1 MEQVELERRLA
12 QSPLLAGVSLPA
24 EQARVQSF
32 PAGHILSDRPGG
44 VPSVGLIL
52 SGRVEVYSVALDG
65 KDVQLSTLPAG
76 ECFGVCNLLAGAEL
90 ETVLRCGEETEVLY
104 IPKPVLLACME
115 RDAGLSLRYAELCNQ
130 KLQFLLRRIEL
141 LTMQSC
147 RGRVIAH
154 LLAGQDRN
162 GCVKPTGSREDLARQ
177 PGGAVPGTG
186 GPSIH
191 GRPAVRGKSPHRA
204 GYARAGKAALPPL
217 PHQMIRKG
225 STVPMK
231 KLLSLFCTLSLSAAL
246 LAGCSGGNGNTNAAA
261 DGAESTSPT
270 LTEPETTSQQETAAP
285 VDVNVMALKGPTA
298 MGMVEFMSQADTGEL
313 TDNNYHFSITA
324 ATDEVSAALAQ
335 GTTDLAAVPANLAS
349 VLYNNTEGGVQV
361 LAINTLGV
369 LYIVESGDTVHSVED
384 LRGKTIY
391 ASGKGNTPEYALNYV
406 LTQNGIDPASDVTIE
421 WKSEQAEC
429 LSALMAEENT
439 IAMLPQPFVTTAQT
453 KSENIRVALDLTEE
467 WDEIQAESDAPST
480 LVTGVVVGRTEF
492 VAEHPEA
499 VSAFLEHYRASVEY
513 VNANVDEAA
522 QLVGQYEIVAAEVAQ
537 KALPEC
543 NIVFIE
549 GVEMKD
555 SLSGYLSVLFEQNP
569 KSVGG
574 ALPDDAFYYSR

>member
-1 MEQVELERRLA
+1 
-12 QSPLLAGVSLPA
+12 
-24 EQARVQSF
+24 
-32 PAGHILSDRPGG
+32 
-44 VPSVGLIL
+44 
-52 SGRVEVYSVALDG
+52 
-65 KDVQLSTLPAG
+65 
-76 ECFGVCNLLAGAEL
+76 
-90 ETVLRCGEETEVLY
+90 
-104 IPKPVLLACME
+104 
-115 RDAGLSLRYAELCNQ
+115 
-130 KLQFLLRRIEL
+130 
-141 LTMQSC
+141 
-147 RGRVIAH
+147 
-154 LLAGQDRN
+154 
-162 GCVKPTGSREDLARQ
+162 
-177 PGGAVPGTG
+177 
-186 GPSIH
+186 
-191 GRPAVRGKSPHRA
+191 
-204 GYARAGKAALPPL
+204 
-217 PHQMIRKG
+217 
-225 STVPMK
+225 MK
-231 KLLSLFCTLSLSAAL
+231 KLLSLFCTLSRSAAL
-246 LAGCSGGNGNTNAAA
+246 LAGCSGGNGNTNATA

-270 LTEPETTSQQETAAP
+270 LTEPETTTQQETSAP

-324 ATDEVSAALAQ
+324 VTDEVSAALAQ

-361 LAINTLGV
+361 WAINTLGV

-391 ASGKGNTPEYALNYV
+391 ASGRGNTPEYALNYV

-453 KSENIRVALDLTEE
+453 KSENIRVALDRTEE

-522 QLVGQYEIVAAEVAQ
+522 QLVGQYAIVAAEVAQ

-555 SLSGYLSVLFEQNP
+555 GPLLGIFPSCLSRTPNLWAVPCPMMPSTTAAEFSWRRPRTIRAWAVPVWLALWQLGAMAISKREHHLGFSAAGAVPALGVRSP
-569 KSVGG
+569 HRISGG
-574 ALPDDAFYYSR
+574 ASPTPWCGSPQASFWGWRRARCWRPSPRGFAGWRSCWPPPMLAIKSIPVAAVHHPGPHSVFLPESGDPDSISDCPACTLFQCPGRHPGC